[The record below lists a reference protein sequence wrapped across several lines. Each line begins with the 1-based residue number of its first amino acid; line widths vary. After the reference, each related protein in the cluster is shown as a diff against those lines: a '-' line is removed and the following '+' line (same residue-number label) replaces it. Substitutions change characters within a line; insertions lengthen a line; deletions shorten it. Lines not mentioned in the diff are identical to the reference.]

1 MSLRTASRTLTLLS
15 RIVDPKKSTTPMVLT
30 PPQKPPCHRLSVAQP
45 FLRVTPESQGVSS
58 STIAEFLSALAAD
71 RELNMHSVLV
81 LRNGKLLA
89 QAAFGEQDLQVWK
102 MTFSACKSIVALA
115 VGLLVDEGKLSLDT
129 RVTELFLDKTSPVS
143 RLKYKEL
150 TVEHLLTMTSGA
162 TFNEAAAMTET
173 DWLTAFFAN
182 APASKPGR
190 EFRYNSL
197 NTYVLAAVVCR
208 VAGEGLCEY
217 LQPRLFAPL
226 GITEYYWEPGPDG
239 VEKGGWGLYIGS
251 EDLAKIGQLVLDG
264 GKWNGKQLISKSWI
278 KRATARAVAT
288 PDWMGEFD
296 YGYQIWCG
304 RERDRFLFN
313 GMLGQ
318 NVLAF
323 RDSGILLVSNAGND
337 ELFQQSRFFELAE
350 QYFGGEFSNV
360 LPEDELAVQS
370 LAETVR
376 SIGNQKT
383 TPTLSWWRR
392 WLGKRPEPLPE
403 LCCRLHGTE
412 LVTDAA
418 EAVSTGLLPLVLQL
432 VQNNY
437 TSGLQSIG
445 FAVEK
450 DVFYVTYTEG
460 EDAHRFP
467 VGFAAAAD
475 GEVYFRG
482 EPYRVR
488 TKGRVSQNEDGA
500 DVLILRIDFMETP
513 CTREIRLY
521 FEEGGVRLRQTERP
535 GQPLMALF
543 QNELRRKLEEQPV
556 VGTAVEK
563 LDDDYITYRIRR
575 VFAPEFIMKEKKAT
589 Q

>member
-45 FLRVTPESQGVSS
+45 FLRVSPESQGVSS
-58 STIAEFLSALAAD
+58 NTIADFLQALAAD

-81 LRNGKLLA
+81 LRHGKLLA
-89 QAAFGEQDLQVWK
+89 QAAFGEQDLQLWK
-102 MTFSACKSIVALA
+102 MTFSACKSIVSLA
-115 VGLLVDEGKLSLDT
+115 VGLLIDEGKLSLDT

-162 TFNEAAAMTET
+162 TFNEAAAMTEP
-173 DWLTAFFAN
+173 DWLSAFFLN
-182 APASKPGR
+182 APSGKPGR

-208 VAGEGLCEY
+208 ITGGSLCEY

-226 GITEYYWEPGPDG
+226 GITEYYWELGPDG

-251 EDLAKIGQLVLDG
+251 EDLAKLGQLVLDG
-264 GKWNGKQLISKSWI
+264 GKWNGKQLISKAWI
-278 KRATARAVAT
+278 KRATSRAVDT
-288 PDWMGEFD
+288 PAWMGEFD

-323 RDSGILLVSNAGND
+323 RNNDILLVSNAGND

-350 QYFGGEFSNV
+350 HYFGGEFSNE
-360 LPEDELAVQS
+360 LPADELAAQK
-370 LAETVR
+370 LEETICA
-376 SIGNQKT
+376 IGNQKAA
-383 TPTLSWWRR
+383 PTLPWWRR
-392 WLGKRPEPLPE
+392 LREKKQKPLPV
-403 LCCRLHGTE
+403 LCYRLNGTE

-418 EAVSTGLLPLVLQL
+418 EAASTGLLPLVLQL

-445 FAVEK
+445 FMVEK

-475 GEVYFRG
+475 GEVYFHG
-482 EPYRVR
+482 EPYRIR
-488 TKGRVSQNEDGA
+488 TKGRVAQNEDGV
-500 DVLILRIDFMETP
+500 DVLVLNLVFAETP

-521 FEEGGVRLRQTERP
+521 FEEDGVRLKQTERP
-535 GQPLMALF
+535 GQPLMTLF
-543 QNELRRKLEEQPV
+543 RNELRRKLEEQPV
-556 VGTAVEK
+556 VGTALEK
-563 LDDDYITYRIRR
+563 LDDDYVTYRIRR
-575 VFAPEFIMKEKKAT
+575 VFVPELIMKETKAT
-589 Q
+589 P